1 MKIKIK
7 RSVQFA
13 AIIAVVTLTS
23 CAKDNLTP
31 GGVLGDPGLPG
42 NGTVS
47 GSPGH
52 SADHQQRQ
60 GSFSDGGGL
69 NFNYPSTDVALNA
82 QAETQAK

>member
-1 MKIKIK
+1 MKIK
-7 RSVQFA
+7 RSLQFA

-60 GSFSDGGGL
+60 GSFSGGGGL
-69 NFNYPSTDVALNA
+69 NSSYPSTDIALNA
-82 QAETQAK
+82 PAQAK